1 MFHVCL
7 QKKYYQLWSYI
18 VPTRYNLEEVL
29 SGVSPA
35 LNEVFTV
42 TEGQV
47 HQVFINN
54 SIRAVGTAKE
64 TKGIVVTGESVILII
79 GTVLKVLMCRDIT
92 SGL

>member
-1 MFHVCL
+1 MTWLILSVF
-7 QKKYYQLWSYI
+7 
-18 VPTRYNLEEVL
+18 VL
-29 SGVSPA
+29 A

-64 TKGIVVTGESVILII
+64 TKGIVVTGELNSSLSHNNDNISE
-79 GTVLKVLMCRDIT
+79 TKM
-92 SGL
+92 